1 MTFTPSTKGAFLAGV
16 GLWILGWLAL
26 FKLDN
31 IFRDTPLRRFA
42 TSQRC
47 IHWINRHRSA
57 TLLGTELVNYGTH
70 GISQPDSVVFAIG
83 GTIVNVLM
91 IFCVLPMRSL
101 WKRRPSRNGSI
112 IY

>member
-31 IFRDTPLRRFA
+31 IVGDTPLRRFA
-42 TSQRC
+42 SSQRC
-47 IHWINRHRSA
+47 IHWINRHRSTA
-57 TLLGTELVNYGTH
+57 LLGTELVNYGTH

-91 IFCVLPMRSL
+91 IFAVLPLRQL
-101 WKRRPSRNGSI
+101 RKSRAGQGSK
-112 IY
+112 